1 MPMLFWLPT
10 IFLGAFLEMARIS
23 YESIHRPT
31 TVSRG
36 VTGVNVTPAEPS
48 YRSWTDTVATQQHSS
63 GDATS
68 LDAEVEDLKQVV
80 ALLRDQLS
88 DLRQERDKWQ
98 SRAERISLTASY

>member
-88 DLRQERDKWQ
+88 DLRQGKG
-98 SRAERISLTASY
+98 